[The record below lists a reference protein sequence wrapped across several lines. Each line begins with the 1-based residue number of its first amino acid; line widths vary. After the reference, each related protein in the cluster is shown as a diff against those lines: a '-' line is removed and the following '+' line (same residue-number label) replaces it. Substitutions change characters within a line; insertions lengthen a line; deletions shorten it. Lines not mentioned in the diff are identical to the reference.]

1 MLTRLLAGLFMIGG
15 LTFGVIGMTHAQDN
29 DHHYPTPVHQSAPE
43 LDPSAIGGGI
53 MMLAG
58 GVLLLSERRRNRR

>member
-1 MLTRLLAGLFMIGG
+1 MFLRLLAGLFMVCG
-15 LTFGVIGMTHAQDN
+15 LTLGVNGITHAQN
-29 DHHYPTPVHQSAPE
+29 YNHIPTPVHQSAPE